1 MEVRRNG
8 MRWIGYV
15 TLMICA
21 LCLAGEADAQTK
33 KTSKKKTKTSE
44 KQVEKKAAGIS
55 IAKGGKMVR
64 PTSSLEKGSVGYYF
78 YPMTPGSYWKTRTV
92 KSLYDLQDSL
102 IASDTMFNKEV
113 VSTNSA
119 PSIQGLPL
127 IKCQSRS
134 YRRGQHEDS
143 VQAQEVAYYV
153 DDSLIMAVFNNSI
166 THSQNVS
173 LLTTPLREG
182 YIWPERFEDSI
193 GTKVVS
199 LHETVVTPAGKFEN
213 AVLTSTRLGFGE
225 LSKYFVGQHGIVK
238 VIFRGFANGG
248 MGKILV
254 TTELMEIHHE
264 LSHME
269 GSPSDQVDPDRVV
282 PDRVDPTMAK

>member
-1 MEVRRNG
+1 

-33 KTSKKKTKTSE
+33 KNSEKSSKKSKTSQ
-44 KQVEKKAAGIS
+44 KQVDKKAASGIS

-64 PTSSLEKGSVGYYF
+64 PTSNLDPGSVGYYF

-102 IASDTMFNKEV
+102 IASDTLFHKET

-127 IKCQSRS
+127 IKCFSKSFRH
-134 YRRGQHEDS
+134 GQHEDS
-143 VQAQEVAYYV
+143 AQAQEVAYYV

-166 THSQNVS
+166 THSENVS

-182 YIWPERFEDSI
+182 YIWPERFEDTI
-193 GTKVVS
+193 GTKVIS
-199 LHETVVTPAGKFEN
+199 LHESVVTPAGKFEN

-225 LSKYFVGQHGIVK
+225 LSKYFVGGKGIVK
-238 VIFRGFANGG
+238 MIFRGFANGG
-248 MGKILV
+248 MGKIIV
-254 TTELMEIHHE
+254 TTDLMEIHHE

-269 GSPSDQVDPDRVV
+269 GSPTDAEPARL
-282 PDRVDPTMAK
+282 DPTMAK